1 MGIPRNFV
9 ECSLSSVMRAA
20 CNGGAT
26 GAAVKAFTVQTNYC
40 ADQSGCLVIASRD
53 FSHRLVIQVLL
64 NCCSF
69 ARVKKEIPATTSPRA
84 V

>member
-26 GAAVKAFTVQTNYC
+26 GAAVKASTVQTNQG
-40 ADQSGCLVIASRD
+40 A
-53 FSHRLVIQVLL
+53 LL
-64 NCCSF
+64 
-69 ARVKKEIPATTSPRA
+69 
-84 V
+84 